1 MPRGPKGERPPADV
15 VGDAVRV
22 MRVATGEAEDTI
34 AEKNPKAAAR
44 GTLGGQKGGVARAKN
59 LTPDERTKIARRAAK
74 ARWKNS

>member
-15 VGDAVRV
+15 VGDAVHV

-34 AEKNPKAAAR
+34 AEKNPKAVASGA
-44 GTLGGQKGGVARAKN
+44 LGGQKGGVARAKN
-59 LTPDERTKIARRAAK
+59 LPDERTKIARRAAK